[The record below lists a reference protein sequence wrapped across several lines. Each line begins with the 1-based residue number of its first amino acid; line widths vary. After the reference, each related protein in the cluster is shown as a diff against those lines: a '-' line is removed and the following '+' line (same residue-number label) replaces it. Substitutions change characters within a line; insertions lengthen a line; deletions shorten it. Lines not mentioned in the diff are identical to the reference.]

1 MCLSPQLRLVI
12 RGAIVQSE
20 ESVRANLETEYVT
33 KSVWSPSVS
42 EMASTARTTGDPAS
56 KTLFFHG
63 HETKKENNIFIL
75 IFNDGREHFMFS
87 LVYLHQCSHVFYS
100 FSLCVFIC

>member
-56 KTLFFHG
+56 KTLYFF
-63 HETKKENNIFIL
+63 
-75 IFNDGREHFMFS
+75 FMDMKPKRKITFS
-87 LVYLHQCSHVFYS
+87 S
-100 FSLCVFIC
+100 